1 MSESS
6 EEYTEVYG
14 LVERAKRT
22 AQSIAVGTDRH
33 LLAPMFTSERDA
45 IAYLCRETARWFSHL
60 AERIDLE
67 GG

>member
-14 LVERAKRT
+14 LVERAKL
-22 AQSIAVGTDRH
+22 I
-33 LLAPMFTSERDA
+33 APMFTSERDA